1 MADIGESDNALDTL
15 TTPTPDGF
23 SSFDQIQQ
31 YLSIQAGQL
40 VRQGADPAQVDQLLQ
55 QRSQALSQ
63 IWDKWGAA
71 AFQNRSPVTT
81 EDVAGTPKEAP
92 GLLAAA
98 EGPPADIIT
107 QMPQPKKDDSSWSPA
122 DSDVDL
128 HSSGQIFSSL
138 ANPVLTSGRGLLA
151 AGAGA
156 LDAIGFDQDTTDPIF
171 SAADKLKEYQEELPK
186 PTSTADKIIQAP
198 GSALS
203 GFATLGLGSG
213 GAKGMDVLAKGGSL
227 GQAEGANAID
237 TAASEGTLALGIP
250 FSSVPARMATQ
261 AVGNVVSQEGAREAT
276 NAILPADQQE
286 EFDPVSA
293 ATAFGTGFAFGAI
306 PHGGESNVSRTG
318 DRGIDTGL
326 QMADDVKQAK
336 AATDPDLAQAI
347 QARNRD
353 ITPDERSA
361 AGKATNNYIDPNT
374 NVEDITLQTPE
385 KKVQYPKDKV
395 QSTTDAEGNES
406 IDVASTNDDGTST
419 EANRQRLKSSLADKL
434 GVDPSKIVA
443 STDTIPANK
452 RLSQGVQEALDNG
465 NLTSGHVLDSV
476 ADNHEN
482 LYSEAPEAQ
491 SYAHVLR
498 QAGENLG
505 GLDTPIE
512 MFDPDNNPDHAKIA
526 ESDPATR
533 DHAAFYDADTNKIY
547 VNGEANLKAST
558 LIHES
563 AHAITHK
570 AIDMGEAGDLTGP
583 QNRAF
588 QTLKGL
594 FDAIKSPGEESGAN
608 PKISTNKYNP
618 KTYGF
623 TNLHE
628 FMSEMYSNQVFR
640 NHLKSL
646 DLNQLPMKGMA
657 RLALAKVRNA
667 YDAVVSSVRGML
679 GLSPKVD
686 NALDGMFSASHDF
699 LHSFDGDAAKQVRE
713 SNARGT
719 EILAKPKEEK
729 RYTAP
734 RPDPVSKWQ
743 EWKSNIAYATKALT
757 GIKSAPE
764 RGIQNAK
771 DEANQ
776 KSNQAR
782 FDASVLGKQLTKAA
796 KREGVGDEDLF
807 HYMTGKEATSLDNSP
822 KTKQLAD
829 QFRSLATINAKQIAT
844 EILKNPAAR
853 TADYRFAHAVLDNPT
868 YAFRGYQGPEF
879 ARNLRM
885 TAREAQQIMQNG
897 GMPSD
902 AQMAAFKTE
911 SNAKQWIR
919 DYLLPGPDL
928 EQKTLPHMREMAKA
942 VGIDVPRLFDGLK
955 GGPIVK
961 KAKLIEALREKI
973 PDEATK
979 EKLVDRLMNEIS
991 GITNRAN
998 SPVAKYYRG
1007 VRMGDIMTQRSQ
1019 VPPVLRALWGEI
1031 RNPGEVLISTLTK
1044 QGRGLAQLQEQSS
1057 LRDLGVSKGW
1067 FHEDK
1072 ATAPDGFT
1080 ERLNGRKFGA
1090 LQGLY
1095 TTPELKRLMAA
1106 HIQLSTAGQSFMS
1119 AMHSGDRVNALKDW
1133 ASGAI
1138 PSLWTM
1144 GVGTYKSLRLGTDFG
1159 YYLMYT
1165 YGGFSIMMTNGVINL
1180 GSIARGAGAHAVELF
1195 PQILDHIKKPKLKAQ
1210 LIQDR
1215 TDVLRSGLN
1224 ETSMAGELT
1233 READHRK
1240 MAEALENGSIDSL
1253 AKQMGGAIGRYAA
1266 KGRDALTSALGVT
1279 DGYARRA
1286 ALIDRIKILD
1296 KHYDTIGQK
1305 PTEEEMRAQ
1314 ANNKGLDPDS
1324 PKGQE
1329 YINGIKNA
1337 FHEKVRAEA
1346 ADWVKDTVITNSRS
1360 PLWARL
1366 VERTGGGQG
1375 VTYMTETVRNAM
1387 NAYIHGYQDIQRGFS
1402 TGDHTMTYH
1411 GAKQLIGATTAIGWM
1426 AGGISATGGALLA
1439 IIFGLKSKEVEPT
1452 DPRQGYLQQDK
1463 SGFQGQRPEEI
1474 TNTGDDKNKYF
1485 WAPGDRND
1493 FFYQVS
1499 QPIHSIIDSMH
1510 RQQAGEKVDPA
1521 EAAKAAFSA
1530 FTGVFFHNGFTSK
1543 VLDFANS
1550 KAPYWMEQQAPQQ
1563 YAQYKA
1569 NLVNM
1574 GASDKWADSLLTLQ
1588 DMARPGFLRNYDM
1601 AENASPTMK
1610 TPMALGLGIKKV
1622 PNDTGLSSA
1631 QGSSGT
1637 GKALVQEFSDNKK
1650 SFTELMDNTAPF
1662 SDEAISKSFENAF
1675 KADYK
1680 TLQKLQQ
1687 DMEFGKANGVDEA
1700 QMAQDAKFGGIPK
1713 KAIEQV
1719 YMGDMNPAQLLFTEG
1734 TAGIKKQLE
1743 LAADDPEKTK
1753 QIMDTYGD
1761 RLDLM
1766 YKLFEKYSS
1775 LTPQQI
1781 EAL

>member
-1 MADIGESDNALDTL
+1 MADIGESDNALNTL

-31 YLSIQAGQL
+31 YLNIQAGQL

-71 AFQNRSPVTT
+71 AFQNRSPVTA

-306 PHGGESNVSRTG
+306 PHGGESNVPRTG

-347 QARNRD
+347 QARNRE
-353 ITPDERSA
+353 ITTDERSA

-434 GVDPSKIVA
+434 GVVA
-443 STDTIPANK
+443 STDARPYEVSPDQSSRISRSVYDAW
-452 RLSQGVQEALDNG
+452 DNG
-465 NLTSGHVLDSV
+465 TLTTGHILDSV
-476 ADNHEN
+476 ADNHDS
-482 LYSEAPEAQ
+482 LYNNAPEAKA
-491 SYAHVLR
+491 YADVLR

-505 GLDTPIE
+505 GLDTPIVR
-512 MFDPDNNPDHAKIA
+512 FDPENPEHVAA
-526 ESDPATR
+526 TGGDPKMQNA
-533 DHAAFYDADTNKIY
+533 AAFYDSASNKIY
-547 VNGEANLKAST
+547 VNGEGNLRPAT
-558 LIHES
+558 MIHES

-570 AIDMGEAGDLTGP
+570 AIDMGLAGDLTGP

-588 QTLKGL
+588 KTLQAL
-594 FDAIKSPGEESGAN
+594 FDGIKDHIATVGADPN
-608 PKISTNKYNP
+608 LKPDAYNP
-618 KTYGF
+618 KTYGAE
-623 TNLHE
+623 NLHE
-628 FMSEMYSNQVFR
+628 MTAEMFGSGRFR
-640 NHLKSL
+640 AQLKSI
-646 DLNQLPMKGMA
+646 DLNDIPLPEGEKGSLA
-657 RLALAKVRNA
+657 RMALAKVRNA
-667 YDAVVSSVRGML
+667 YDAVVGSIRGML
-679 GLSPKVD
+679 GLSPKAT
-686 NALDGMFSASHDF
+686 NALDGMFTASHDF
-699 LHSFDGDAAKQVRE
+699 LKSFNGDAAKQVRE

-719 EILAKPKEEK
+719 EQFAVPKEEK

-807 HYMTGKEATSLDNSP
+807 HYMTGKEATGLDTSP

-829 QFRSLATINAKQIAT
+829 QFRNLATINAKQIAT

-1119 AMHSGDRVNALKDW
+1119 AMHSGDKVNALKDW

-1165 YGGFSIMMTNGVINL
+1165 YGGPSILMTNGVINL

-1195 PQILDHIKKPKLKAQ
+1195 PQILDHIKNPELKAQ

-1286 ALIDRIKILD
+1286 ALIDRIKILE
-1296 KHYDTIGQK
+1296 KHYDTIGQ
-1305 PTEEEMRAQ
+1305 
-1314 ANNKGLDPDS
+1314 
-1324 PKGQE
+1324 PKT
-1329 YINGIKNA
+1329 
-1337 FHEKVRAEA
+1337 HEQIRQEA

-1387 NAYIHGYQDIQRGFS
+1387 NAYVHGYQDIQRGFS

-1426 AGGISATGGALLA
+1426 AGGISATGGTLLA
-1439 IIFGLKSKEVEPT
+1439 AIFGLKSKEVEPT

-1474 TNTGDDKNKYF
+1474 TNTGDDQNKYF

-1510 RQQAGEKVDPA
+1510 KQQAGEKVDPA

-1543 VLDFANS
+1543 VLDMVQGR
-1550 KAPYWMEQQAPQQ
+1550 APYWMTQQAPDQ
-1563 YAQYKA
+1563 YMQYKA

-1574 GASDKWADSLLTLQ
+1574 GASPKFADAMLTLQ
-1588 DMARPGFLRNYDM
+1588 DMARPGFLRNADM
-1601 AENASPTMK
+1601 AENASPAMK
-1610 TPMALGLGIKKV
+1610 TPMSLGIGIKKI

-1631 QGSSGT
+1631 PGAYGT
-1637 GKALVQEFSDNKK
+1637 GKSLVNEFTQNKK
-1650 SFTELMDNTAPF
+1650 MFTDLMNSPAPF
-1662 SDEAISKSFENAF
+1662 SESAITKSYENAF

-1680 TLQKLQQ
+1680 TMQKLQQ
-1687 DMEFGKANGVDEA
+1687 DMEFGKANNVDEA
-1700 QMAQDAKFGGIPK
+1700 QMAQDAKLGGIPK

-1719 YMGDMNPAQLLFTEG
+1719 YMGDVNPAQLLFTEG
-1734 TAGIKKQLE
+1734 TEGIKKQLE
-1743 LAADDPEKTK
+1743 LAADDPQKTK

-1775 LTPQQI
+1775 LTPKEI